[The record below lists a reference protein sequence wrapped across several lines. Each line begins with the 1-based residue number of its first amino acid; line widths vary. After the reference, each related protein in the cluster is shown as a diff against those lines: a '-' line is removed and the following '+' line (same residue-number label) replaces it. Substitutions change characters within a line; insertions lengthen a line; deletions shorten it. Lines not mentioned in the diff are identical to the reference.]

1 MRRPRPSRLGGAASE
16 VEGWRFAFGRE
27 EALRTRVLGHG
38 ARGDDGDDAFDRLTG
53 VGRLTHKRGEYSDA
67 ADKGHLT
74 YLLVSE
80 PTGACNPE
88 LTRLLRTT
96 SKAIGLPG
104 IHDSTVYGSS
114 RASPRSF
121 FAHHL
126 AAISSA
132 IVHADALTLVNHGSN
147 LSFQLTLPSL
157 APNVPAGST
166 GGRRA

>member
-1 MRRPRPSRLGGAASE
+1 MVP
-16 VEGWRFAFGRE
+16 FAVRGHGRTGQ
-27 EALRTRVLGHG
+27 AQRTR
-38 ARGDDGDDAFDRLTG
+38 
-53 VGRLTHKRGEYSDA
+53 Y
-67 ADKGHLT
+67 LT